1 VLVRIRV
8 SVADRPGS
16 LGAVAS
22 ALGGADADIASIDV
36 LASEA
41 GRALD
46 DFLVR
51 VRDMSHLSQ
60 VCSAVER
67 VLGVSVVGVQQPA
80 PPRSGHA
87 DLELVGQM
95 LAVPERGMQTLVDG
109 LPGVLGADWAAVV
122 RSGVGGTEPAVVI
135 MSMRYPGP
143 EQVRL
148 SATAR
153 LGSLGMARIGDREP
167 YGAGA
172 IAPIGASGVALLV
185 AREHG
190 LQFHESELARLGEIG
205 TIATHVVGTL
215 IAHA

>member
-1 VLVRIRV
+1 MLVRIRV

-16 LGAVAS
+16 LGAVAG
-22 ALGGADADIASIDV
+22 ALGDADADIASIDV
-36 LASEA
+36 LASES

-51 VRDMSHLSQ
+51 VRDMRHLSHA
-60 VCSAVER
+60 CSAVER
-67 VLGVSVVGVQQPA
+67 VLGASVVGVQQPA

-87 DLELVGQM
+87 DLELVGQV
-95 LAVPERGMQTLVDG
+95 LAAPDRGLQTLVDG
-109 LPGVLGADWAAVV
+109 LPGVLGADWAAAV
-122 RSGVGGTEPAVVI
+122 RSGSAGGEPSVVI

-143 EQVRL
+143 EHVKL

-153 LGSLGMARIGDREP
+153 LGSIGMARIGDREP

-172 IAPIGASGVALLV
+172 IAPIGTSGLALLV

-205 TIATHVVGTL
+205 SIAMHVVGTL
-215 IAHA
+215 TAIA

>member
-22 ALGGADADIASIDV
+22 ALGGADADITAIDV

-46 DFLVR
+46 DFFVR
-51 VRDMSHLSQ
+51 VRDVAHLAQ
-60 VCSAVER
+60 ACSAVER
-67 VLGVSVVGVQQPA
+67 VLGASVVGVQQPA
-80 PPRSGHA
+80 PPMRGHA

-95 LAVPERGMQTLVDG
+95 LASPERGLQTLVDG
-109 LPGVLGADWAAVV
+109 LPGAMGADWAAAV
-122 RSGVGGTEPAVVI
+122 RSTPGGGEPTVVI

-143 EQVRL
+143 EQVTL

-172 IAPIGASGVALLV
+172 IAPIGGSGLALLV

-190 LQFHESELARLGEIG
+190 LQFHQSELARLGEIG
-205 TIATHVVGTL
+205 SIAAHVVTAL
-215 IAHA
+215 VA

>member
-1 VLVRIRV
+1 MLVRIRV

-22 ALGGADADIASIDV
+22 ALGTADADIAAIDV

-46 DFLVR
+46 DFFVR
-51 VRDMSHLSQ
+51 VRDTRHLSD

-67 VLGVSVVGVQQPA
+67 LLGVSVVGVQQPA
-80 PPRSGHA
+80 PPMSGHA

-95 LAVPERGMQTLVDG
+95 LAAPERGLQTLVDG
-109 LPGVLGADWAAVV
+109 LPGVLGADWAAAV
-122 RSGVGGTEPAVVI
+122 RSGPTGEPAVVI

-143 EQVRL
+143 EHVKL

-153 LGSLGMARIGDREP
+153 LGSLGMARIGEREP

-172 IAPIGASGVALLV
+172 LAPIGTSGLALLV

-190 LQFHESELARLGEIG
+190 LQFHQSELARLGEIG
-205 TIATHVVGTL
+205 SIATHVVGAL
-215 IAHA
+215 AAHA